1 MEFEINNGEERI
13 YINKV
18 SEYTFSIT
26 IENEDNLKITQN
38 HFFMNLKDL
47 GKIQGYLE
55 ALPHIKE

>member
-1 MEFEINNGEERI
+1 MDFEINNGEEII
-13 YINKV
+13 YISKV
-18 SEYTFSIT
+18 NENTFSIT
-26 IENEDNLKITQN
+26 IENEDNLKINQS